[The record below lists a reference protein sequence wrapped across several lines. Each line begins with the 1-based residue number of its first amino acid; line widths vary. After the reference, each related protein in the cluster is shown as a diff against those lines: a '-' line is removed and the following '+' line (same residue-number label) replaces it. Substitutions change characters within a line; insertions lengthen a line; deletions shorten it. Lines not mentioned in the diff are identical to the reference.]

1 MLSNDAYIIFDK
13 HCIEDSEIHVSY
25 KLDQEFDDGN
35 DSINVAIATFVTC
48 HARLHLYS
56 ELETSRSCSL
66 F

>member
-1 MLSNDAYIIFDK
+1 MHSNDAYIIFDK
-13 HCIEDSEIHVSY
+13 HCIEDSEIHVNI
-25 KLDQEFDDGN
+25 LDQEFDDGN
-35 DSINVAIATFVTC
+35 DSINVALATFFTC